1 MPIQIN
7 LEKEAIF
14 MAAVQAGRLRV
25 DDRGRVWH
33 GDRRAECKHTKG
45 YLILSLWH
53 DGRNVTMLAHRLVY
67 RVATGLIPEGL
78 TINHKNGNKTDN
90 RPMNL
95 ELATPQQQALH
106 KIYVLG
112 KSRTL
117 FQHGEKHRMSK
128 LSNNDVEEIRRRYMM
143 EPDSTQA
150 TLARDF
156 QISRGYVGQ
165 LMSGRYRLSQG
176 GPLTVLRRQR
186 RASIAVVAAATTNQA
201 ADNAQPA

>member
-14 MAAVQAGRLRV
+14 MAAVETGRLRV
-25 DDRGRVWH
+25 DDRGRVWY
-33 GDRRAECKHTKG
+33 GDRRAEYKNPKG
-45 YLILSLWH
+45 YLTLSLRH
-53 DGRNVTMLAHRLVY
+53 DGRHVSMLAHRLVY
-67 RVATGLIPEGL
+67 RVATGVIPEGL
-78 TINHKNGNKTDN
+78 TINHKNGNKADN

-95 ELATPQQQALH
+95 ELATPQQQSLH
-106 KIYVLG
+106 SVYVLG
-112 KSRTL
+112 KNRTL
-117 FQHGEKHRMSK
+117 FQHGERHRMSK
-128 LSNNDVEEIRRRYMM
+128 LSNNDVEEIRRRYMT

-165 LMSGRYRLSQG
+165 LTNGRYRLSQG

-186 RASIAVVAAATTNQA
+186 RASVAVLAATAVNNQA
-201 ADNAQPA
+201 TNPA